1 MIEIEN
7 RSLKIN
13 NLLLVDLL
21 VIFMKSNAATGY
33 IQNPINIIRNDSI
46 VLLKLPLTVSILN
59 VGDFETRNFLL
70 STKFDTSHKPI
81 IYYYFAY
88 FLYTLL

>member
-1 MIEIEN
+1 MLKVKPIKTMIEIEN

-46 VLLKLPLTVSILN
+46 VLIKLPLTVKTKMA
-59 VGDFETRNFLL
+59 FAL
-70 STKFDTSHKPI
+70 SF
-81 IYYYFAY
+81 
-88 FLYTLL
+88 